1 MKIMK
6 ELHRLALSFLY
17 ALRGIGYAVKTQRN
31 FRIHLTALMVVV
43 VFNTMAQLSAT
54 HWCIELLCCMV
65 VISMELVN
73 TALES
78 ACDKISTK
86 QHALLGHAK
95 DAAAGAV
102 LVSAIGSVV
111 IAFLI
116 FFYGNGNAYYLNT
129 MIYFQR
135 PEYAWV
141 KCALLAGLAAALL
154 FIFLPSILQKRK
166 N

>member
-73 TALES
+73 TGAGKRLRQDFYKA
-78 ACDKISTK
+78 ACFVR
-86 QHALLGHAK
+86 A
-95 DAAAGAV
+95 
-102 LVSAIGSVV
+102 
-111 IAFLI
+111 
-116 FFYGNGNAYYLNT
+116 
-129 MIYFQR
+129 
-135 PEYAWV
+135 
-141 KCALLAGLAAALL
+141 C
-154 FIFLPSILQKRK
+154 
-166 N
+166 